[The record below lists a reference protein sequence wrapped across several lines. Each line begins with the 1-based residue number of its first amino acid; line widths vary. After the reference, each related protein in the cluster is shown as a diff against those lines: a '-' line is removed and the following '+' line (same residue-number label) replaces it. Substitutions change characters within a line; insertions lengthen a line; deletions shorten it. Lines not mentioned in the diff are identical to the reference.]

1 MKFFSSL
8 YIQVMTLARHKHAPR
23 YLSII
28 SFLESS
34 LFPVPPDVM
43 LAPMCIAKPK
53 KAVFFAT
60 LTTLAS
66 VVGGALGYF
75 IGKFAFDLIEPSL
88 VNSSYYNDYELTLK
102 WFEEWGFLAIL
113 IAGFSPIPYK
123 IFTISAGVVS
133 MAFLPFIVASFLGR
147 GLRFYLVAF
156 LMAWGGEKLE
166 MQIKSWIDRLGWFI
180 LLIVVF
186 FIILLNF
193 WK

>member
-1 MKFFSSL
+1 
-8 YIQVMTLARHKHAPR
+8 MTLARHKHAPR